1 MSRLALTVFP
11 RLRQIRN
18 PEIRNAEAGQPGFRL
33 RTLPGRSF
41 VPDFATGPG
50 RGAGKRCNCGRV
62 VVCFDFHQN
71 VDRFLMEPIALRIA
85 TGEKSLG
92 RVALHH
98 GCIVRIGGQ
107 HPIRGLFMTDPNHAE
122 QRPLLRLSVNRPVSI
137 EYLVPAMLGIRLREH
152 HQFNV
157 IRIPVELCEA
167 CRQIVH
173 LIFSQSQP
181 PLSVGPAKCRLTCP
195 EQVN

>member
-1 MSRLALTVFP
+1 
-11 RLRQIRN
+11 
-18 PEIRNAEAGQPGFRL
+18 
-33 RTLPGRSF
+33 
-41 VPDFATGPG
+41 
-50 RGAGKRCNCGRV
+50 
-62 VVCFDFHQN
+62 
-71 VDRFLMEPIALRIA
+71 
-85 TGEKSLG
+85 
-92 RVALHH
+92 
-98 GCIVRIGGQ
+98 
-107 HPIRGLFMTDPNHAE
+107 MTDPDHAE

-167 CRQIVH
+167 CRQLAH

-181 PLSVGPAKCRLTCP
+181 PLSVGPAQCRLSCP